1 MATGARFP
9 ALRNRWWPV
18 VGWALLVLV
27 GSTARVKDPGIEVPG
42 IGLDKL
48 VHLAIYFVLTLL
60 LYRALRANSRS
71 IRRALGYSF
80 LLAATYG
87 VAMEGLQWAFF
98 PERSFENWDIVANIS
113 GSIAAL
119 LVSRKRME

>member
-1 MATGARFP
+1 MAIGSAFS
-9 ALRNRWWPV
+9 ALQNRWWPV

-27 GSTARVKDPGIEVPG
+27 GSTARVKNPGIEVPG

-60 LYRALRANSRS
+60 LYRALRPDSHS
-71 IRRALGYSF
+71 IRRAMGYSF
-80 LLAATYG
+80 LLAAAYG

-98 PERSFENWDIVANIS
+98 PERSFEIWDIVANIS

>member
-1 MATGARFP
+1 MAAGAQFP

-18 VGWALLVLV
+18 VGWALFVLV
-27 GSTARVKDPGIEVPG
+27 GSTVRVKSPGIEVPG
-42 IGLDKL
+42 IGLDKFA
-48 VHLAIYFVLTLL
+48 HIAIYFVLTFLL
-60 LYRALRANSRS
+60 HRALRPNTRS

-98 PERSFENWDIVANIS
+98 PERSFEIWDIVANIS